1 MSARS
6 CRIGSADRF
15 LAPASTRRFRSSD
28 STPSVGPRLG
38 PELGRERGGGGEL
51 SPSGGPLRTIPRRPC
66 LWGGLVPRERAP
78 VKSTFFRRRRVGKSQ
93 LAVLEHL
100 LLGCELDLIRG

>member
-38 PELGRERGGGGEL
+38 PELGRDRGGGGEL

-66 LWGGLVPRERAP
+66 GRVGTPGTSPGQITLFSG
-78 VKSTFFRRRRVGKSQ
+78 RRRGGKS
-93 LAVLEHL
+93 LLTVLEHL
-100 LLGCELDLIRG
+100 PPAAS